1 MNKTEENLY
10 CNNLL
15 PAMDEIKKY
24 ILSNDDWIFYF
35 VSNISCNNDNKQL
48 FDIVSEYPEDWE
60 SYISLDFV
68 SFSGPSIQVNITIDY
83 ENNISKLT
91 RHIYLLNFEDTV
103 NRNKK
108 LYEGKLN
115 EIMIQNLEE
124 EISYY
129 KNMITKKEN
138 ELKEY
143 KLNTK

>member
-10 CNNLL
+10 DNLL
-15 PAMDEIKKY
+15 SAMDKIKKY

-35 VSNISCNNDNKQL
+35 VSDISCNNDNKQL

>member
-10 CNNLL
+10 NNLF
-15 PAMDEIKKY
+15 PAMNEIKKY

-68 SFSGPSIQVNITIDY
+68 SFSGPSIQVVITIDY
-83 ENNISKLT
+83 DNHISEFT

-115 EIMIQNLEE
+115 EIMIKNLEE
-124 EISYY
+124 EISYH
-129 KNMITKKEN
+129 KNMIIEKEN
-138 ELKEY
+138 ELN
-143 KLNTK
+143 KLKSNN

>member
-10 CNNLL
+10 DNLL

-35 VSNISCNNDNKQL
+35 VSDISCNNDNKQL

-68 SFSGPSIQVNITIDY
+68 SFSGPSIQVVINVDY
-83 ENNISKLT
+83 ADNISQFT

-108 LYEGKLN
+108 LYKGKLN

-124 EISYY
+124 EISYH
-129 KNMITKKEN
+129 KNMITEKEN
-138 ELKEY
+138 ELKKL
-143 KLNTK
+143 KLNIK

>member
-10 CNNLL
+10 NNLF
-15 PAMDEIKKY
+15 PAMNEIKKY

-48 FDIVSEYPEDWE
+48 FNIVSEYLEDWE

-68 SFSGPSIQVNITIDY
+68 SFSGPSIQVVITIDY
-83 ENNISKLT
+83 ENHINEFT

-115 EIMIQNLEE
+115 EIMIKNLEE
-124 EISYY
+124 EISYH
-129 KNMITKKEN
+129 KNMIIEKEN
-138 ELKEY
+138 ELNKL
-143 KLNTK
+143 KLNNK

>member
-10 CNNLL
+10 DNLL

-35 VSNISCNNDNKQL
+35 VSDISCNNDNKQL

-68 SFSGPSIQVNITIDY
+68 SFSGPSIKVVINVDY
-83 ENNISKLT
+83 ADNISQFT
-91 RHIYLLNFEDTV
+91 RYIYLLNFEDTV

-108 LYEGKLN
+108 LYKGKLN

-124 EISYY
+124 EISYH
-129 KNMITKKEN
+129 KNMITEKEN
-138 ELKEY
+138 ELKKL
-143 KLNTK
+143 KLNIK